1 MPLLLCHC
9 HGMCGG
15 PLWGGGSPRADGCPR
30 LTILDA
36 PHPPPPD
43 DWLTVDVGGKTTVI
57 RLPDGSLF
65 VHAPLL
71 LTASLKRALAAL
83 GPVSVIVVPNTE
95 HVDGAAQWVAAYP
108 DAVALAPPGFAAR
121 SGVPLADIPTDNTP
135 LPAFGGVMEHTFFG
149 SMPLFSE
156 SVFFHRPSG
165 TLLVTDL
172 YWNWPSA
179 GVPARTRLFA
189 AGMDWVY
196 KPVYQALLV
205 RDKDRWAAEMGRVL
219 AWGGGRIIPCH
230 GDVLEGVDV
239 PAVLR
244 AHYAS
249 LLRE

>member
-1 MPLLLCHC
+1 MWWFSLWWRLGLGLLEGVL
-9 HGMCGG
+9 
-15 PLWGGGSPRADGCPR
+15 PRMTA
-30 LTILDA
+30 LDTR
-36 PHPPPPD
+36 HPCPPD

-108 DAVALAPPGFAAR
+108 DAVALGPPGYGAR
-121 SGVPLADIPTDNTP
+121 SGVPLADIPADNTP
-135 LPAFGGVMEHTFFG
+135 HPAFASVIEHTFFG

-165 TLLVTDL
+165 TLLTTDL
-172 YWNWPSA
+172 FWNWPA
-179 GVPARTRLFA
+179 EGVPARTRVFA

-196 KPVYQALLV
+196 KPVYEALLV
-205 RDKDRWAAEMGRVL
+205 RDKGRWAAEEMGRGAGWSGWQVTDARRSDFPL
-219 AWGGGRIIPCH
+219 FSYSRCW
-230 GDVLEGVDV
+230 
-239 PAVLR
+239 
-244 AHYAS
+244 AS
-249 LLRE
+249 EPHVRRFSRK

>member
-1 MPLLLCHC
+1 MDCVVVLPAAAPRL
-9 HGMCGG
+9 GAGGG
-15 PLWGGGSPRADGCPR
+15 PPPP
-30 LTILDA
+30 LTALDTRYTR
-36 PHPPPPD
+36 PPD

-57 RLPDGSLF
+57 RLPDGSIF

-108 DAVALAPPGFAAR
+108 DAVALGPPGYGAR
-121 SGVPLADIPTDNTP
+121 SGVPLADLPADNTP
-135 LPAFGGVMEHTFFG
+135 HPAFAGVIEHTFFS

-165 TLLVTDL
+165 TLLATDL
-172 YWNWPSA
+172 YWNWPA
-179 GVPARTRLFA
+179 ERVPARTRFFA

-205 RDKDRWAAEMGRVL
+205 RDKGRWAAEEMGRVL

-230 GDVLEGVDV
+230 GDVVEGVDV

-244 AHYAS
+244 AFYAS